1 MVTQSSSGVRKCYGL
16 CKVCVTR
23 ESTAILRYN
32 TPKMLRATL
41 INGSRS
47 SVRPALIARRRVG
60 NAPCSPTNGSSR
72 KLLCLVL
79 YSITFSAIR
88 IFQTLVQYAYLIVPV
103 RSYAGSIPSSVGLP
117 ISVLANSL
125 CVSAAQAFRSQHD
138 FDQPR
143 DAQEGVFDCRSD
155 KKSASACDIAR
166 RNRIPSS
173 DMRPLCQV
181 IRLLINFR

>member
-1 MVTQSSSGVRKCYGL
+1 MVHACPFDL
-16 CKVCVTR
+16 
-23 ESTAILRYN
+23 
-32 TPKMLRATL
+32 P
-41 INGSRS
+41 
-47 SVRPALIARRRVG
+47 
-60 NAPCSPTNGSSR
+60 SSR
-72 KLLCLVL
+72 AGELEMPHAHLRTAQAENSYAWYCTV
-79 YSITFSAIR
+79 TFSAIR

-166 RNRIPSS
+166 RSRIPSS